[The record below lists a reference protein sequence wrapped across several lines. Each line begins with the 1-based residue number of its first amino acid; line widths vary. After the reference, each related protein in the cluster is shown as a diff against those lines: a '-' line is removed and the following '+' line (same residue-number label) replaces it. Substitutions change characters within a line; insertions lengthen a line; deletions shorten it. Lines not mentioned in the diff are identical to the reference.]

1 MLALPHL
8 RLFSRCAFLLGL
20 VFAEGCGPRKTQTS
34 VNKRLP
40 TSTSQRDA
48 SDDFFE
54 NPGVSRIVL
63 QLTDNQQQKL
73 SEDARQYVRCTL
85 TLDDAKPLVDVGLK
99 LKGAAGSF
107 QALSEKP
114 AFTINVNKYNKQQ
127 SFYQLEKFHLNNS
140 VQDELYANEWL
151 CSTICREAGIPS
163 PRVTHARVWL
173 NNRDLGL
180 YVLKE
185 GFDHHFLKRHFRD
198 PNGNLYD
205 GGFCQDI
212 DCELERDAGKG
223 ASDLSDLRELHDAC
237 LEGDPEKRRV
247 RMEQRLDVEAF
258 VSFLAFEMMS
268 CHWDGY
274 VANRNNYRVYFPP
287 DTNRAQFLPHGMDQM
302 FQDPG
307 FQTFGNTPAIVASA
321 FRSNDEWNAQV
332 RRRVE
337 QLLPL
342 FEGDRLSARVKEL
355 HQKLRPA
362 LMQLNPEGIS
372 EFDAQLVGLQERLH
386 ERYINIAQHLT
397 EPDPPT
403 PDPSMERDGLLLDF
417 GVDEVIDVIDWEPKQ
432 ETEGAKLARVEPSE
446 DSDDMSERQVLYSIE
461 VGESNDC
468 VASWRKTVQLPQ
480 GTYRFIAQ
488 LRINGVA
495 PRHNDD
501 RGIGAGLRI
510 SGHHR
515 ENALVGTSDWHETSY
530 DFHIAEEQQSVQ
542 LIAELRATQGSMKMK
557 NAQLKRLEP

>member
-1 MLALPHL
+1 MLALSHL
-8 RLFSRCAFLLGL
+8 RQFSWCAFVLGFVL
-20 VFAEGCGPRKTQTS
+20 AQGCGPRKTQS
-34 VNKRLP
+34 SNKNPPP
-40 TSTSQRDA
+40 TSTSQRDT

-54 NPGVSRIVL
+54 SLAIPRIVL

-73 SEDARQYVRCTL
+73 SQEARQYVRCTL
-85 TLDDAKPLVDVGLK
+85 ILDEAKTFVGVGLK

-107 QALSEKP
+107 QGLSEKP

-127 SFYQLEKFHLNNS
+127 SLYQLEKFHLNNS
-140 VQDELYANEWL
+140 VQDELYTNEWL
-151 CSTICREAGIPS
+151 CSSICRDAGIPA

-173 NNRDLGL
+173 NDRDLGL

-185 GFDHHFLKRHFRD
+185 GFDHHFLKRHFLD

-212 DCELERDAGKG
+212 DCELERDAGTG
-223 ASDLSDLRELHDAC
+223 VNDLSDLRELNDAC
-237 LEGDPEKRRV
+237 SEVDPVKRHA
-247 RMEQRLDVEAF
+247 RMEQRLDVEGF
-258 VSFLAFEMMS
+258 VSFLAFEMMA

-274 VANRNNYRVYFPP
+274 VANRNNFRVYFPP
-287 DTNRAQFLPHGMDQM
+287 DTNRAHFLPHGMDQM

-321 FRSNDEWNAQV
+321 FRSNDEWNVQF

-342 FEGDRLSARVKEL
+342 FEGDRLSGRVKEL
-355 HQKLRPA
+355 HQKLRPVI
-362 LMQLNPEGIS
+362 MQLNQEGVS
-372 EFDAQLVGLQERLH
+372 EFDEQSVGLQARLH
-386 ERYINIAQHLT
+386 ERYNNIAQHLT
-397 EPDPPT
+397 EPDPPI
-403 PDPSMERDGLLLDF
+403 PDPSMEQDSLLLELEA
-417 GVDEVIDVIDWEPKQ
+417 GEVKAIAEWEPRQ
-432 ETEGAKLARVEPSE
+432 ETDAIQVASFQTSE
-446 DSDDMSERQVLYSIE
+446 EEDLYSIE

-468 VASWRKTVQLPQ
+468 VASWRRTVLLPQ
-480 GTYRFIAQ
+480 GNYRFMAQ
-488 LRINGVA
+488 LQVNQVV
-495 PRHNDD
+495 PRQNDD

-510 SGHHR
+510 SGQHR

-530 DFHIAEEQQSVQ
+530 DFQIAEEQQSVQ
-542 LIAELRATQGSMKMK
+542 LVAELRATQGSMKMK